1 MFNIEKRKKSNMK
14 NCRVNRIIK
23 TYPLCIIFLF
33 IFIFIL
39 LRSMRPRKAL
49 RTLATY
55 EHAGPIHH
63 KIHFLS
69 Q

>member
-1 MFNIEKRKKSNMK
+1 MFNLEKRKKSNMK
-14 NCRVNRIIK
+14 NCRVNRIINI
-23 TYPLCIIFLF
+23 TWPLCIIFL
-33 IFIFIL
+33 FIFIL

-55 EHAGPIHH
+55 EHAVSIYH
-63 KIHFLS
+63 KIHSPS